1 MNILMISM
9 FGCPYNFYP
18 EKPWLRRT
26 IRGVIAT
33 GVVVASPVIVVG
45 AVTAAITVL
54 PPFGIYKLVHKIR
67 SRRHAQTYHEF
78 PVGEPFLIEP
88 DLDVPQTFG
97 GTAGLLFDM
106 GQHDFRRHAITL
118 SFARTLDE
126 DDDEEEE
133 EQSSK
138 EINFDFPLSIFA
150 EMDVEHLFSDDN
162 NNTDDDLNNSPL
174 DFRTCPTTPATNIR
188 KGRSRSLSQ
197 LTTNYHSSINR
208 HHSITPEY

>member
-1 MNILMISM
+1 M

-97 GTAGLLFDM
+97 GPPGLLFDM
-106 GQHDFRRHAITL
+106 NRYDLRRHTVTL
-118 SFARTLDE
+118 SFAQTLDE
-126 DDDEEEE
+126 DDDDDDDEDE
-133 EQSSK
+133 EQNSK
-138 EINFDFPLSIFA
+138 EINIDFPLSIFA
-150 EMDVEHLFSDDN
+150 EMDVEHLFSDN
-162 NNTDDDLNNSPL
+162 DDDELNSSPS

-188 KGRSRSLSQ
+188 KGRSQSLSQ

>member
-1 MNILMISM
+1 MFLISM

-33 GVVVASPVIVVG
+33 GVVVASPVIVAG

-54 PPFGIYKLVHKIR
+54 PPFGIYKLVNRIR
-67 SRRHAQTYHEF
+67 SRRYTQAHHEF

-88 DLDVPQTFG
+88 DLDVPQTFAPG
-97 GTAGLLFDM
+97 GFPFDVRFHL
-106 GQHDFRRHAITL
+106 GANDSRRQAPDELSLTPTL
-118 SFARTLDE
+118 NE
-126 DDDEEEE
+126 DDDEE
-133 EQSSK
+133 QSNN

-150 EMDVEHLFSDDN
+150 EMDIEHLFSDN
-162 NNTDDDLNNSPL
+162 DDELNNSPL
-174 DFRTCPTTPATNIR
+174 DFRTCPTTPALIIR
-188 KGRSRSLSQ
+188 KGRSQSLSQ

-208 HHSITPEY
+208 HHSITTEH